1 MYSSP
6 AKPHA
11 PMSIID
17 SLPES
22 EDLDN
27 NYTIT
32 VVKDDTE
39 IASYLVGFTASR
51 TSTTIQSG
59 MYDIAVLVKG
69 AAGQPI
75 QGTLFELI
83 KGGTTIARAATDTS
97 GTAVFTKVIGAYY
110 LEHRTGQFRAETSLL
125 IGIRKTQITLDIYT
139 LLIEVQV
146 NFATFLVLSIGFIL
160 LIIVVAFA
168 VSEYI
173 HWRG

>member
-1 MYSSP
+1 
-6 AKPHA
+6 
-11 PMSIID
+11 
-17 SLPES
+17 
-22 EDLDN
+22 
-27 NYTIT
+27 
-32 VVKDDTE
+32 
-39 IASYLVGFTASR
+39 
-51 TSTTIQSG
+51 

-83 KGGTTIARAATDTS
+83 KGGTTIARAATDTG

-173 HWRG
+173 H